1 MIEPNVPKPSSS
13 FVPIADDN
21 CDVAGVDN
29 HAPKGDDSGTDSRQ
43 RMGLDDPTEDACT
56 LARRAG
62 SESAARLGPNLG
74 RRELV
79 RLVTV
84 FRRTLLPRRPPA
96 RKRKESITAAHQDW
110 KNGVRGVI
118 LYRTHILTGRSITAT
133 GVNAKRVPLW
143 KLYGLVRDVN
153 GNLKPSE
160 SLRTHVPH
168 CRRVRTFLRLAEI
181 LKHMSEAT
189 TWPHTGQW
197 ASS

>member
-62 SESAARLGPNLG
+62 SEIAARLGPNLG
-74 RRELV
+74 RRELL

-96 RKRKESITAAHQDW
+96 RKT
-110 KNGVRGVI
+110 
-118 LYRTHILTGRSITAT
+118 
-133 GVNAKRVPLW
+133 
-143 KLYGLVRDVN
+143 
-153 GNLKPSE
+153 
-160 SLRTHVPH
+160 
-168 CRRVRTFLRLAEI
+168 
-181 LKHMSEAT
+181 
-189 TWPHTGQW
+189 
-197 ASS
+197 